1 MNRNETTETQ
11 EMKPPQGPLVPATY
25 GQPIAQPVPIM
36 TTVPVPVAVQVAPPD
51 KQGGLSHI
59 DPDKIKT
66 APLTVQCPFCKKV
79 TTTKVD
85 KSLNVCA
92 CLLCYCTGIV
102 FYVCVQAIRKKDLCC
117 WNAEHRCAFC
127 GNKVGAYTSC

>member
-66 APLTVQCPFCKKV
+66 TPLTVQCPFCKKV

-127 GNKVGAYTSC
+127 GNVVGAYTSC

>member
-25 GQPIAQPVPIM
+25 GQPIVQQVPIM
-36 TTVPVPVAVQVAPPD
+36 PTVPVPVAVQVAPPD

>member
-25 GQPIAQPVPIM
+25 GQPIVQ
-36 TTVPVPVAVQVAPPD
+36 PVPVAVPVPVVNNQGEIPPM
-51 KQGGLSHI
+51 
-59 DPDKIKT
+59 DPEKFKT
-66 APLTVQCPFCKKV
+66 TPVTLKCQFCHKV
-79 TTTKVD
+79 TATKVD
-85 KSLNVCA
+85 RSLNVCA
-92 CLLCYCTGIV
+92 CLLCYCTGIC

-127 GNKVGAYTSC
+127 GNVVGAYTAC

>member
-25 GQPIAQPVPIM
+25 GQPIVQ
-36 TTVPVPVAVQVAPPD
+36 PVPVAVPVPVVNNQGEIPPM
-51 KQGGLSHI
+51 
-59 DPDKIKT
+59 DPEKFKT
-66 APLTVQCPFCKKV
+66 TPITLKCQFCHKV

-85 KSLNVCA
+85 RSLNVCA

-127 GNKVGAYTSC
+127 GNVVGAYTAC

>member
-25 GQPIAQPVPIM
+25 GQPIVQPVPIM
-36 TTVPVPVAVQVAPPD
+36 PTVPAPVSIQIAPD
-51 KQGGLSHI
+51 KQGEQMP
-59 DPDKIKT
+59 DPDKFKT
-66 APLTVQCPFCKKV
+66 TPVTLKCPFCHKV
-79 TTTKVD
+79 TATKVD
-85 KSLNVCA
+85 RSLNVCA

-117 WNAEHRCAFC
+117 WNAEHRCTFC
-127 GNKVGAYTSC
+127 HQTVGAYTSC